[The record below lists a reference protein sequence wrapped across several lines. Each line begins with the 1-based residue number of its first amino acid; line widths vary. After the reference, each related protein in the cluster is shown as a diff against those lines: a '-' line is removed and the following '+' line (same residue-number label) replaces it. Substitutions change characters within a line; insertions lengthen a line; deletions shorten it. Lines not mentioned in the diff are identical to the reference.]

1 MTISGYKEP
10 ITGMNVQSE
19 NFYVI
24 RNKETYEFVD
34 ERGNETMDILDADWY
49 RSYRGAKDSL
59 NNFDEPELFDII
71 LISCLIRL
79 EEIM

>member
-1 MTISGYKEP
+1 MIITGYKEP
-10 ITGMNVQSE
+10 ITGMNVQRE

-24 RNKETYEFVD
+24 RNKESWMFVT
-34 ERGNETMDILDADWY
+34 ERGEETLDIMDAEWY
-49 RSYRGAKDSL
+49 RSYRGAKNNL
-59 NNFDEPELFDII
+59 QNFDEPELFDII

>member
-1 MTISGYKEP
+1 MTISGYKEL
-10 ITGMNVQSE
+10 ITGMNVQNE

-24 RNKETYEFVD
+24 RNKENYMFVD
-34 ERGNETMDILDADWY
+34 ERGNETMDILDAEWY
-49 RSYRGAKDSL
+49 RSYRAAKDSL
-59 NNFDEPELFDII
+59 QNFDEPELFDII

>member
-1 MTISGYKEP
+1 MTITGYKEK
-10 ITGMNVQSE
+10 IFGMNVQNE

-24 RNKETYEFVD
+24 RNKENYMFVD
-34 ERGNETMDILDADWY
+34 EGGDETMDILDAEWY
-49 RSYRGAKDSL
+49 RSYRGAKNNL
-59 NNFDEPELFDII
+59 QNFDEPELFDII

>member
-1 MTISGYKEP
+1 MIITGYKEP

-24 RNKETYEFVD
+24 RNKESWMFVT
-34 ERGNETMDILDADWY
+34 ERGEETLDIMDAEWY
-49 RSYRGAKDSL
+49 RSYRGAKNNL
-59 NNFDEPELFDII
+59 QNFDEPELFDII

>member
-1 MTISGYKEP
+1 MTITGYKEK
-10 ITGMNVQSE
+10 IFGMNVQNE

-24 RNKETYEFVD
+24 RNKENYMFVD
-34 ERGNETMDILDADWY
+34 ERGNETIDILDAEWY
-49 RSYRGAKDSL
+49 RSYRGAKNNL
-59 NNFDEPELFDII
+59 QNFDEPELFDII

>member
-1 MTISGYKEP
+1 MTISGYKEL
-10 ITGMNVQSE
+10 ITGMNVQNE

-24 RNKETYEFVD
+24 RNKENYMFVD
-34 ERGNETMDILDADWY
+34 ERGNETMDILDAEWY
-49 RSYRGAKDSL
+49 RSYRGAKNSL
-59 NNFDEPELFDII
+59 HNFDEPELFDII

>member
-1 MTISGYKEP
+1 MTISGYKEKILGM
-10 ITGMNVQSE
+10 ITKND

-34 ERGNETMDILDADWY
+34 ERGNETMDVLDAEWF
-49 RSYRGAKDSL
+49 RSYRNAKDSL
-59 NNFDEPELFDII
+59 NNFDEPELFDVI

>member
-1 MTISGYKEP
+1 MTITGYREK
-10 ITGMNVQSE
+10 IFGMNVQNE

-24 RNKETYEFVD
+24 RNKENYMFVD
-34 ERGNETMDILDADWY
+34 ESGDETMDILDAEWY
-49 RSYRGAKDSL
+49 RSYRGAKDNL
-59 NNFDEPELFDII
+59 RNFDEPELFDII

>member
-1 MTISGYKEP
+1 MTISGYKEL
-10 ITGMNVQSE
+10 ITGLNVQNE

-24 RNKETYEFVD
+24 RNKDNHMFVD
-34 ERGNETMDILDADWY
+34 EGGNETMHILDAEWY
-49 RSYRGAKDSL
+49 RSYRGAKNSL
-59 NNFDEPELFDII
+59 SNFDEPELFDII

>member
-10 ITGMNVQSE
+10 ITGMNVQNE

-24 RNKETYEFVD
+24 RNKENYMFVT
-34 ERGNETMDILDADWY
+34 ERGEETKNILNAEWY
-49 RSYRGAKDSL
+49 RSYKCAKNNL
-59 NNFDEPELFDII
+59 QNFDEPELFDVI

>member
-1 MTISGYKEP
+1 MTISGYKEL
-10 ITGMNVQSE
+10 ITGMNVQNE

-24 RNKETYEFVD
+24 RNKENYMFVD
-34 ERGNETMDILDADWY
+34 ERGNETMDILDAEWY
-49 RSYRGAKDSL
+49 RSYRGAKNNL
-59 NNFDEPELFDII
+59 QNFDEPELFDII

>member
-1 MTISGYKEP
+1 MKISGYKERVL
-10 ITGMNVQSE
+10 GMNVKND

-34 ERGNETMDILDADWY
+34 EHCDQVLDILDAEWF
-49 RSYRGAKDSL
+49 RSYRDAKDEV
-59 NNFDEPELFDII
+59 NTFDEPQLFDVI
-71 LISCLIRL
+71 LVSCLIRL

>member
-1 MTISGYKEP
+1 MTISGYKEK
-10 ITGMNVQSE
+10 IFGMNVQNE

-24 RNKETYEFVD
+24 RNKENYMFVD
-34 ERGNETMDILDADWY
+34 ERGNETMDILDAEWY
-49 RSYRGAKDSL
+49 RSYRGAKNNL
-59 NNFDEPELFDII
+59 QNFDEPELFDII

>member
-1 MTISGYKEP
+1 MTISGYKEL
-10 ITGMNVQSE
+10 ITGLNVQNE

-24 RNKETYEFVD
+24 RNKDNHMFVD
-34 ERGNETMDILDADWY
+34 ECGDETMHILGAEWY
-49 RSYRGAKDSL
+49 RSYRAAKDSL
-59 NNFDEPELFDII
+59 QNFDEPELFDII

>member
-1 MTISGYKEP
+1 MTIRGYKEL
-10 ITGMNVQSE
+10 ITGMNVQNE

-24 RNKETYEFVD
+24 RNKENYMFVD
-34 ERGNETMDILDADWY
+34 ERGNETMDILDAEWY
-49 RSYRGAKDSL
+49 RSYKGAKNNL
-59 NNFDEPELFDII
+59 HNFDEPELFDII

>member
-1 MTISGYKEP
+1 MTISGYKEL
-10 ITGMNVQSE
+10 ITGMNVQNE

-24 RNKETYEFVD
+24 RNKENYMFVD
-34 ERGNETMDILDADWY
+34 ERGNETMDILDAEWY

-59 NNFDEPELFDII
+59 QNFDEQELFDII

>member
-10 ITGMNVQSE
+10 ITGMSVQNE

-24 RNKETYEFVD
+24 RNKENHMFVT
-34 ERGNETMDILDADWY
+34 ERGEETKNILNADWY
-49 RSYRGAKDSL
+49 RSYRGAKDNL
-59 NNFDEPELFDII
+59 QNFDEPELFDII

-79 EEIM
+79 EEVM